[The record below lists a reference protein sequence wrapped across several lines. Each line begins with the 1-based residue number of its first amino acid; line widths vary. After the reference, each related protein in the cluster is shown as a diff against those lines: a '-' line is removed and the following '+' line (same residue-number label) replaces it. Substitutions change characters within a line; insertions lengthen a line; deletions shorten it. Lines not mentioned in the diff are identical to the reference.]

1 MRAKKIKVAVY
12 QLGHR
17 RDQMTSLQLPTET
30 AQWQAAANGA
40 AAGNA
45 ADARAEVLSVT
56 IDVAEPAIGPDP
68 LEGLVYGPEPLESCA
83 SEMSF
88 CDLADSVAPSDSV
101 SQVVS
106 PKNSCH
112 NFDRLH
118 AMLTP
123 VDDAYATWKQQCL
136 AEEAAAVERLEH
148 ESLVQMLLQQHA
160 AEPGKDAGVDKGIRD
175 DMRKLMQSV
184 SSIERSVANLH
195 LHFGTAF
202 PPSRSSHERR
212 PNVLQTSAFAADMQ
226 QAFPCNTNINAPN
239 MNRQHATGGRGRGRR
254 HAQAN

>member
-1 MRAKKIKVAVY
+1 
-12 QLGHR
+12 
-17 RDQMTSLQLPTET
+17 MTSLQLPTAT
-30 AQWQAAANGA
+30 SQWQAAANGA

-45 ADARAEVLSVT
+45 SDARAEVLSVT
-56 IDVAEPAIGPDP
+56 IDVAEPVYGPDP
-68 LEGLVYGPEPLESCA
+68 LEGPVYGPENPEGPVYGPEPLESCA

-106 PKNSCH
+106 PRNSCY
-112 NFDRLH
+112 NLDRMH

-123 VDDAYATWKQQCL
+123 VDDAYARWKQECL

-160 AEPGKDAGVDKGIRD
+160 AELGKDPAFDKGGRE

-184 SSIERSVANLH
+184 GSIERSVANLH

-202 PPSRSSHERR
+202 SPNRSSHERR
-212 PNVLQTSAFAADMQ
+212 SAVLQQSALAGDTQ
-226 QAFPCNTNINAPN
+226 QAFHCNNNINAPN